1 MAPDLGQGGGQAIE
15 DAVTLAAALAAG
27 SSVPSALTRY
37 DELRRRRT
45 QRVVRLA
52 HRIGAAAHLRNRL
65 AVARDAVLATVP
77 PTAGARLLDPI
88 LDWTPPPPPVPKAP
102 DNGPRIRT
110 ARRCGDA
117 RNGDR
122 GRR

>member
-1 MAPDLGQGGGQAIE
+1 
-15 DAVTLAAALAAG
+15 
-27 SSVPSALTRY
+27 VPSALTRY

-65 AVARDAVLATVP
+65 AVAGRDAVLATVP

-88 LDWTPPPPPVPKAP
+88 LDWTPPPPP
-102 DNGPRIRT
+102 GT
-110 ARRCGDA
+110 EGT
-117 RNGDR
+117 
-122 GRR
+122 